1 MANLKTQPTA
11 LNTAM
16 DAAALPITPR
26 ALHIRRLMA
35 IWRSAGWPCR
45 DVVELDLVAAGWAT
59 ITQDAAGRETI
70 RLTDAG
76 IRLLADARQ
85 RNQRCLSAHDQL
97 AARVAAHVMA
107 EGRIVWRELS
117 LRARLAPDDPQPA
130 SGATLMTD
138 LALWPDDETMP
149 QPSHQDQAIWR
160 MARPDVFS
168 IRRTSV
174 EAYLQPRVHE
184 IKVTRADL
192 LSDLRHEAKRASYQ
206 WLSCETYYVL
216 PAGIAESHDI
226 PEAFGVWLLHGT
238 IETGMLELARPA
250 RHAPCTLPFAVWM
263 ALAKATPVNPD
274 GESKQQALG
283 DTAAQTA
290 AQTVDEGAISARR
303 QDASDA

>member
-1 MANLKTQPTA
+1 
-11 LNTAM
+11 
-16 DAAALPITPR
+16 
-26 ALHIRRLMA
+26 MA
-35 IWRSAGWPCR
+35 IWRSAGWPCW
-45 DVVELDLVAAGWAT
+45 DPVELDLVAAGWAM
-59 ITQDAAGRETI
+59 IAQDDAGRETI

-76 IRLLADARQ
+76 IRLLAEARQ

-97 AARVAAHVMA
+97 AARVAAQVMT

-117 LRARLAPDDPQPA
+117 LRARITTNDPQPA
-130 SGATLMTD
+130 SGTTLMTD
-138 LALWPDDETMP
+138 LALWPDNETMP
-149 QPSHQDQAIWR
+149 QPPLQDNAIWR

-192 LSDLRHEAKRASYQ
+192 LSDLRHEAKRESYQ

-216 PAGIAESHDI
+216 PANIAELHEI
-226 PEAFGVWLLHGT
+226 PEAFGVWLLNGS
-238 IETGMLELARPA
+238 IETGALELARPA

-274 GESKQQALG
+274 RESKQQALG
-283 DTAAQTA
+283 DTAAHTA
-290 AQTVDEGAISARR
+290 AQSVDDAAIGASLRS
-303 QDASDA
+303 ASDA

>member
-1 MANLKTQPTA
+1 
-11 LNTAM
+11 M
-16 DAAALPITPR
+16 DDAALPIAPR
-26 ALHIRRLMA
+26 SSQGRRLMS

-45 DVVELDLVAAGWAT
+45 DVVELDLVAAGWAM
-59 ITQDAAGRETI
+59 ITQDHAGHETI

-76 IRLLADARQ
+76 IRVLADARQ

-97 AARVAAHVMA
+97 AARVAAQVMA

-117 LRARLAPDDPQPA
+117 LRARLATNDPQPA
-130 SGATLMTD
+130 RGATLMTD
-138 LALWPDDETMP
+138 LALWPENETMP
-149 QPSHQDQAIWR
+149 QPPHQDQAIWR

-192 LSDLRHEAKRASYQ
+192 LSDLRHEAKRESYQ

-216 PAGIAESHDI
+216 PASIAELHEI
-226 PEAFGVWLLHGT
+226 PEAFGVWLLNGP
-238 IETGMLELARPA
+238 IETGTLELARPA

-263 ALAKATPVNPD
+263 ALAKATPVYPD
-274 GESKQQALG
+274 DESKQQALR
-283 DTAAQTA
+283 DTS
-290 AQTVDEGAISARR
+290 AQTVDEGAISAKL
-303 QDASDA
+303 QSASDA